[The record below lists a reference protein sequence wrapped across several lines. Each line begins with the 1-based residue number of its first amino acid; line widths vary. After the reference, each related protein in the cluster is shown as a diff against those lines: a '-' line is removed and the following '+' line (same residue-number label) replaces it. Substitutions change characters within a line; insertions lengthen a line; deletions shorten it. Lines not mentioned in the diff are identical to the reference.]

1 MVTVSGRLRVMRVIT
16 VATVVLTSVVAG
28 ASLAEA
34 QSRRPRQPQQKPAAK
49 PEPPKPLPPP
59 EVLVTGLRVVGPGQ
73 GPSRDELRAF
83 NWSSGTTFYLVIRMP
98 AGAGIVEIDDDNS
111 IIESFVDDTGFDLA
125 ERSEV
130 GSFPDV
136 MADGSAG
143 GVELRSDFR
152 PTPAATR
159 VAAKGTIAIAVSPG
173 SKPTKATI
181 KLASGASAKVG
192 NAAIAID
199 EFEESESG
207 VTAGFTLPRSLY
219 QTIKD
224 TKFFDAKGQPIEA
237 DSQGRGYS
245 NETAFMSYR
254 FPAGTTSV
262 TMELDM
268 WQDLRVEKVP
278 FDVTVGIGLMPA
290 RPTPAQ

>member
-1 MVTVSGRLRVMRVIT
+1 MSVCCRSMSRMVKV
-16 VATVVLTSVVAG
+16 VAVAAGCLVVAG
-28 ASLAEA
+28 GSLAEA
-34 QSRRPRQPQQKPAAK
+34 QSRQRQPQQKPAAK

-59 EVLVTGLRVVGPGQ
+59 EVLVTGLRIVGPGQ
-73 GPSRDELRAF
+73 GSSRDELRPF
-83 NWSSGTTFYLVIRMP
+83 SWSSGTTLYLVIRMP
-98 AGAGIVEIDDDNS
+98 AGAGIVEIDNRGS
-111 IIESFVDDTGFDLA
+111 VIESFVDDTGFDLT

-136 MADGSAG
+136 MADGSAA

-159 VAAKGTIAIAVSPG
+159 AMAKGTIAISVSPG
-173 SKPTKATI
+173 SKPTKATL

-192 NAAIAID
+192 NAAIGVD

-207 VTAGFTLPRSLY
+207 VTVGFTLPRTLY
-219 QTIKD
+219 QTIKE

-237 DSQGRGYS
+237 ESQGRGYS

-278 FDVTVGIGLMPA
+278 FDVSVGIGLMPV
-290 RPTPAQ
+290 RPAPAQ

>member
-1 MVTVSGRLRVMRVIT
+1 MRWSWTKMSVAMT
-16 VATVVLTSVVAG
+16 VAGVAACVVMTG
-28 ASLAEA
+28 GTMAEA
-34 QSRRPRQPQQKPAAK
+34 QSRQRQRQQPAPK

-59 EVLVTGLRVVGPGQ
+59 EVLVTGLRIVGPGQ
-73 GPSRDELRAF
+73 GPGRDELRAF
-83 NWSSGTTFYLVIRMP
+83 NWSSGTSVYIVVKMP
-98 AGAGIVEIDDDNS
+98 AGAGIVEVDNRAS
-111 IIESFVDDTGFDLA
+111 HIESFTDDNGFDLA

-136 MADGSAG
+136 MADGSAAG
-143 GVELRSDFR
+143 IELRSDFR

-159 VAAKGTIAIAVSPG
+159 LNAKGTIAISLSPG

-181 KLASGASAKVG
+181 KLAQGATTKVG
-192 NAAIAID
+192 NDTITVD
-199 EFEESESG
+199 EVEESESG
-207 VTAGFTLPRSLY
+207 VNVGFSLPRTLY
-219 QTIKD
+219 QMIKD

-245 NETAFMSYR
+245 NETAFMSFR
-254 FPAGTTSV
+254 FPASTASV

-278 FDVTVGIGLMPA
+278 FDVTAGIGLAPPRPA
-290 RPTPAQ
+290 AQ